1 MKPII
6 GITTY
11 GRYES
16 PVSTKY
22 YKHYFA
28 TPSLYVDAVRRA
40 GGLPVLLPPDEEN
53 IEEILQRID
62 GVIMAGGGDI
72 DPKHYN
78 GNINHPMV
86 VRIDHER
93 DAHEM
98 RIIKLMAESKDKPVL
113 CICRGMQLLNV
124 TLGGTMTEHIPD
136 IRDVDIHRDADGY
149 WNDHDIDVVETSL
162 LAKAMDT
169 TKVQT
174 VSGHHQAVDK
184 IAPNLTIVAS
194 APDGTVE
201 GLELKGHPWM
211 VGVQWHPER
220 SAKDDVTQQKL
231 FDVLVSL
238 AREGVRE
245 AT

>member
-16 PVSTKY
+16 PISTVY
-22 YKHYFA
+22 YKDYFA

-53 IEEILQRID
+53 ISELMQRID
-62 GVIMAGGGDI
+62 GVIVSGGGDI
-72 DPKHYN
+72 NPKHYN
-78 GNINHPMV
+78 GDVNHPKV
-86 VRIDHER
+86 VRLDHER

-98 RIIKLMAESKDKPVL
+98 RIINLMADNKDKPVL

-136 IRDVDIHRDADGY
+136 VQDVDIHRSAEGY
-149 WNDHDIDVVETSL
+149 WINHDIEVVEESQ
-162 LAKAMDT
+162 LAKAMGT
-169 TKVQT
+169 TQVNT
-174 VSGHHQAVDK
+174 VSGHHQAVNQ
-184 IAPNLTIVAS
+184 IAPDLAVVAS

-201 GLELKGHPWM
+201 GLELTGHPWM

-220 SAKDDVTQQKL
+220 SAKSDQTQQKL

-238 AREGVRE
+238 AKEGVKQ
-245 AT
+245 AL